1 MKKTVLFGL
10 LITALS
16 FWACDKVDDPYV
28 HVDKKIDDIGE
39 AKFNDTVYNDSSHTT
54 RRILIEDFT
63 GHQCPNCPEAAEI
76 ANDLMKAFPNDV
88 VSVAVHAGS
97 FARTDPSKG
106 FVKDFTTQTGEKLR
120 VRFQIGM
127 FPNGLVNRIQFNNSF
142 QVSYVQWSNVV
153 NIYLADA
160 AYMAK
165 RFQVNLTNIY
175 NTESRVLRI
184 LPEVR
189 ALDNFTGNFHLV
201 AFIAENDIIAPQIDN
216 RKSPATV
223 MDYRHMHVLRVG
235 LPQDGDGKLIFANPK
250 AGDVFRVNA
259 EEDELRFQVSEDWV
273 AENCEVIVFLVNR
286 DTEEI
291 MQVDKLKLT
300 KD

>member
-1 MKKTVLFGL
+1 MKKIASLGLF
-10 LITALS
+10 ITSIS
-16 FWACDKVDDPYV
+16 FWACDKVDDPYA

-39 AKFNDTVYNDSSHTT
+39 VTFNDTVYNDSNHTT
-54 RRILIEDFT
+54 RRILLEDFT

-76 ANDLMKAFPNDV
+76 ANDLMKAHPDDV
-88 VSVAVHAGS
+88 VSVAIHAGP
-97 FARTDPSKG
+97 FARTDANKG

-120 VRFQIGM
+120 IRFQIGD
-127 FPNGLVNRIQFNNSF
+127 FPNGLVNRKQYNSSF
-142 QVSYVQWSNVV
+142 RVSYVQWTNVI
-153 NIYLADA
+153 NTYLADA

-189 ALDNFTGNFHLV
+189 ALGDFTGDFHLI

-216 RKSPATV
+216 RKTPATI
-223 MDYRHMHVLRVG
+223 MDYKHMHVLRAG
-235 LPQDGDGKLIFANPK
+235 FPQDGDGKLLFSNPK
-250 AGDVFRVNA
+250 SGDVFRVNA